1 MRESEKEK
9 RSCERWKVKNVT
21 KAKTDGANGN
31 GGLAVE

>member
-9 RSCERWKVKNVT
+9 RSCERWKVKNVIKEKT
-21 KAKTDGANGN
+21 YGAKGN